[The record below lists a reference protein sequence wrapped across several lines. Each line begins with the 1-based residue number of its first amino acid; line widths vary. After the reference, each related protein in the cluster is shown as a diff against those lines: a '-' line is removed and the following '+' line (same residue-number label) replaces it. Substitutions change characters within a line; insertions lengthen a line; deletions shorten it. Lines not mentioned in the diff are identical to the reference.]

1 MALTCLVDS
10 GVVTLG
16 LGRPLALG
24 PAGKIRLT
32 REMWRGPDELANP
45 FLPIFLFL
53 LFYWPLLF
61 RLLLLFHLFHLLRH
75 LLLLPTF
82 PFTHALMRILKCSWF
97 DRLIHICRHI
107 LASFQAGDDRDPL
120 QGSIPAGFLR
130 GGEAEDGIERG
141 GGGGGITWRTCGK
154 CGEWRP
160 RGSAPIHA
168 IFHSNQFHRIRLV
181 LLFLV
186 WFFCFFFWVPFIS
199 FRVKLA
205 APD

>member
-141 GGGGGITWRTCGK
+141 GRRGGNHLAYLWEMWWMKATGLRAHSRHFPFKSIPPDSPCF
-154 CGEWRP
+154 
-160 RGSAPIHA
+160 I
-168 IFHSNQFHRIRLV
+168 IFGLV
-181 LLFLV
+181 FLLLFLGA
-186 WFFCFFFWVPFIS
+186 IH
-199 FRVKLA
+199 LL
-205 APD
+205 